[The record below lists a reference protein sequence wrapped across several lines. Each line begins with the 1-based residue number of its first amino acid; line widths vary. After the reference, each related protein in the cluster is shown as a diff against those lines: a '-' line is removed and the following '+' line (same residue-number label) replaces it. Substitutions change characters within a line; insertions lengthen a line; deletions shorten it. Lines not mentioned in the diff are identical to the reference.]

1 MTDKF
6 KEIDIQALLAAGL
19 HFGHQTK
26 RWNPKMKRFIFG
38 EHNKIYIIDLEKTV
52 AFLKEARQFLY
63 DTVVHGREVLFV
75 GTKKQAQESLRKCAE
90 SLGQFYVTNRWLGG
104 MLTNNETI
112 RKSVKRM
119 RELEAMEKNGAFESM
134 PKKEVSSL
142 RWELGKLQKNLSGVA
157 DMKSLPGAVF
167 IVDVQR
173 ESIAVSEAKKLGIP
187 VVALVDTN
195 ADPDNVDYPIPG
207 NDDSI
212 RSVQVVVD
220 ILAEAVQSGRDEYS
234 KIAAEEAR
242 RREAAEAESR
252 ARAKVEA
259 DERRAKEEVAKRER
273 AEAIAKAKAAKLA
286 KKKAEAET
294 TVEAEK
300 TDVQEPGSTEQTTE
314 VASAPVG

>member
-63 DTVVHGREVLFV
+63 DIVVRGREILFV
-75 GTKKQAQESLRKCAE
+75 GTKKQAQESLKKYAE

-119 RELEAMEKNGAFESM
+119 RDLEAMEKNGAFENM

-157 DMKSLPGAVF
+157 DMKSLPGAIF
-167 IVDVQR
+167 IVDTPR
-173 ESIAVSEAKKLGIP
+173 EAIAVSEAKKLGIP

-195 ADPDNVDYPIPG
+195 SDPDNIDYPIPG

-212 RSVQVVVD
+212 RSVQVVMD
-220 ILAEAVQSGRDEYS
+220 ILAEAIQSGRDEYS

-252 ARAKVEA
+252 AKAKIEA
-259 DERRAKEEVAKRER
+259 EERRAKEEVAKRER

-286 KKKAEAET
+286 KKKAEAEKGEGP
-294 TVEAEK
+294 EAS
-300 TDVQEPGSTEQTTE
+300 GTEQAAE
-314 VASAPVG
+314 AASAPEV